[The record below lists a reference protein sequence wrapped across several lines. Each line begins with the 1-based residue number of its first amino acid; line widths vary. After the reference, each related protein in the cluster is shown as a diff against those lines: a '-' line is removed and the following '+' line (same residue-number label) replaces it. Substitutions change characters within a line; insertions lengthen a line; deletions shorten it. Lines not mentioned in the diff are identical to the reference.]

1 MARRLWKRKL
11 PAREEKQYKEKR
23 KLESAVFDVK
33 TLQLLSNFI
42 KKKIVKSI
50 DYPMATGKE
59 ADVFRASTETGYLAV
74 KIYRIETSN
83 FLKMQD
89 YMLGD
94 PRFSNMKKNKWDVVF
109 AWTKKEFRNL
119 SLFEE
124 FGINAPRP
132 IAFKKNVLIMDFI
145 GEEGVP
151 DSTLKQMGTE
161 TPEKTLESLLG
172 FVKKLYKNSLVH
184 ADLSEYNILMHMGEP
199 YIIDVGQ
206 AVLLNH
212 PKAEEFLERDVRTL
226 LKYFKN
232 HGVTKDE
239 GEVLK
244 WVRDRGEVTLT

>member
-1 MARRLWKRKL
+1 
-11 PAREEKQYKEKR
+11 
-23 KLESAVFDVK
+23 
-33 TLQLLSNFI
+33 
-42 KKKIVKSI
+42 KKKVVKSI
-50 DYPMATGKE
+50 DYPVATGKE

-89 YMLGD
+89 YMIGD
-94 PRFSNMKKNKWDVVF
+94 PRFSNMKKNKRDIVF

-119 SLFEE
+119 CLFE
-124 FGINAPRP
+124 GLGVRVPKP
-132 IAFKKNVLIMDFI
+132 VAFKKNVLVMEFI

-161 TPEKTLESLLG
+161 TPEKTLETVLG
-172 FVKKLYKNSLVH
+172 FVKVLYKHNLVH
-184 ADLSEYNILMHMGEP
+184 ADLSEYNILMHAGEP

-212 PKAEEFLERDVRTL
+212 PKAEEFLERDMRTL
-226 LKYFKN
+226 LKYFGRY
-232 HGVTKDE
+232 GVKRDE

-244 WVRDRGEVTLT
+244 WVRN